1 MAADA
6 DTILTIMIFAV
17 VLILVAAVM
26 FFAQRYKRCPPDQI
40 MVIYGRTEKSADG
53 RPKPSKTLH
62 GGAALVWP
70 LIQDYAYI
78 SLKPMTINIDLRG
91 ALSLQN
97 IRINVPSTFT
107 IGVSTEPT
115 IMANAAERLLGFKVD
130 DIEDMAKEIIFGQLR
145 LTVATLTIEQIN
157 QDRDAFLELIQR
169 NVGAEMRKVG
179 LYLINV
185 NIADITDESEYIE
198 SIGKKAAATA
208 VQQAKVDVA
217 NAERD
222 GAIGAAKADRAREI
236 EVAQNMAE
244 AEKGRKAAQADQRV
258 FVEQQEAMAVSGE
271 NQAQAEIAAVN
282 ADLAQAEASAKQR
295 ADVATAQAEAEIQKA
310 VYSEEESRLRASE
323 IARETVA
330 KQQVEIAADA
340 EAERQRRI
348 ARGEADAILAR
359 YEAEAEGIQKVL
371 DAKAHGYDNLVSS
384 AAGDPKA
391 AATLLMVEKIEAM
404 VSAQVEAI
412 RNLKIDKIT
421 VWDSGNSPDGS
432 SATSNFV
439 SSLVQSLPPIHD
451 VAKMSGVE
459 LPDYLGSM
467 TDENEGS

>member
-1 MAADA
+1 MVEASG
-6 DTILTIMIFAV
+6 ILTIMIFAV

-40 MVIYGRTEKSADG
+40 MVIYGRTERTADG

-78 SLKPMTINIDLRG
+78 SLKPMTININLTG

-107 IGVSTEPT
+107 IGVSTEPS

-130 DIEDMAKEIIFGQLR
+130 DIEEMAKEIIFGQLR

-157 QDRDAFLELIQR
+157 QDRDSFLELIQK
-169 NVGAEMRKVG
+169 NVGQEMRKVG

-185 NIADITDESEYIE
+185 NIADITDDAKYID
-198 SIGKKAAATA
+198 SIGQKAASTA
-208 VQQAKVDVA
+208 VEQARVDVA

-222 GAIGAAKADRAREI
+222 GAIGKAEADRTKEI
-236 EVAQNMAE
+236 QVAQNTAE
-244 AEKGRKAAQADQRV
+244 AEKGRKAAEADQRV
-258 FVEQQEAMAVSGE
+258 FVEQQEAMAVAGE
-271 NQAQAEIAAVN
+271 NSAQAEIARAN
-282 ADLAQAEASAKQR
+282 ADLAEAEASAKQR
-295 ADVATAQAEAEIQKA
+295 ADVATAISEAEIAKA
-310 VYSEEESRLRASE
+310 TYDEEEQKLRASE

-330 KQQVEIAADA
+330 KQQVEIAAEA

-371 DAKAHGYDNLVSS
+371 ESKAKGYSNLVAS
-384 AAGDPKA
+384 ASGDPKA

-404 VSAQVEAI
+404 VTAQTEAI

-421 VWDSGNSPDGS
+421 VWDSGNNADGN

-467 TDENEGS
+467 TDNSDES

>member
-1 MAADA
+1 MVEAEG
-6 DTILTIMIFAV
+6 ILTIMIFAV

-40 MVIYGRTEKSADG
+40 MVIYGRTERTADG

-107 IGVSTEPT
+107 IGVSTEPS
-115 IMANAAERLLGFKVD
+115 IMANAAERLLGFKVE
-130 DIEDMAKEIIFGQLR
+130 DIEEMAKEIIFGQLR

-157 QDRDAFLELIQR
+157 QDRDSFLELIQK
-169 NVGAEMRKVG
+169 NVGQEMRKVG

-185 NIADITDESEYIE
+185 NIADITDNADYIE
-198 SIGKKAAATA
+198 SIGKKAASTA
-208 VQQAKVDVA
+208 VEQARVDVA

-222 GAIGAAKADRAREI
+222 GAIGKAEADRTKDI
-236 EVAQNMAE
+236 QVAKNTAE
-244 AEKGRKAAQADQRV
+244 AEKGRKEAEADQRV
-258 FVEQQEAMAVSGE
+258 YVEQQEALAVGGE
-271 NQAQAEIAAVN
+271 NAAQAEIARAN
-282 ADLAQAEASAKQR
+282 ADLAEAEASAKQR
-295 ADVATAQAEAEIQKA
+295 ADVATAQAEAAIA
-310 VYSEEESRLRASE
+310 MATYDEEEQKLRASE

-330 KQQVEIAADA
+330 KQQVEIAAEA

-348 ARGEADAILAR
+348 ARGEADAILAK
-359 YEAEAEGIQKVL
+359 YNAEAEGIQNVL
-371 DAKAHGYDNLVSS
+371 ESKAKGYSSLVTS
-384 AAGDPKA
+384 ASGDPKA

-404 VSAQVEAI
+404 VNAQTEAI

-421 VWDSGNSPDGS
+421 VWDSGNNADGN

-467 TDENEGS
+467 TDETNDS

>member
-1 MAADA
+1 MVDA
-6 DTILTIMIFAV
+6 SGILTIMIFAV

-40 MVIYGRTEKSADG
+40 MVIYGRTERTADG

-107 IGVSTEPT
+107 IGVSTEPS
-115 IMANAAERLLGFKVD
+115 IMANAAERLLGFKVE
-130 DIEDMAKEIIFGQLR
+130 DIEEMAKEIIFGQLR

-157 QDRDAFLELIQR
+157 QDRDSFLELIQK
-169 NVGAEMRKVG
+169 NVGQEMRKVG

-185 NIADITDESEYIE
+185 NIADITDESDYIE
-198 SIGKKAAATA
+198 SIGKKAASTA
-208 VQQAKVDVA
+208 VEQARIDVA

-222 GAIGAAKADRAREI
+222 GAIGKAEADRTKDI
-236 EVAQNMAE
+236 QVAENTAQ
-244 AEKGRKAAQADQRV
+244 AEKGRKAAEADRRV
-258 FVEQQEAMAVSGE
+258 FVEQQEAMAVGGE
-271 NQAQAEIAAVN
+271 NAAQAEIARAN
-282 ADLAQAEASAKQR
+282 SDLAEAVASAKQR
-295 ADVATAQAEAEIQKA
+295 ADVATAKAEAEIAKA
-310 VYSEEESRLRASE
+310 TYDEEEQKLRASE

-330 KQQVEIAADA
+330 KQQVEIAAEA

-348 ARGEADAILAR
+348 ARGEADAILAK

-371 DAKAHGYDNLVSS
+371 ESKAKGYSNLVAS
-384 AAGDPKA
+384 ASGDPKA

-404 VSAQVEAI
+404 VNAQTEAI

-421 VWDSGNSPDGS
+421 VWDSGNNADGN

-467 TDENEGS
+467 TDDSDAS

>member
-1 MAADA
+1 MVEAEG
-6 DTILTIMIFAV
+6 ILTIMIFAV

-40 MVIYGRTEKSADG
+40 MVIYGRTERTADG

-107 IGVSTEPT
+107 IGVSTEPS
-115 IMANAAERLLGFKVD
+115 IMANAAERLLGFKVE
-130 DIEDMAKEIIFGQLR
+130 DIEEMAKEIIFGQLR

-157 QDRDAFLELIQR
+157 QDRDSFLELIQK
-169 NVGAEMRKVG
+169 NVGQEMRKVG

-185 NIADITDESEYIE
+185 NIADITDNADYIE
-198 SIGKKAAATA
+198 SIGKKAASTA
-208 VQQAKVDVA
+208 VEQARVDVA

-222 GAIGAAKADRAREI
+222 GAIGKAEADRTKDI
-236 EVAQNMAE
+236 QVAKNTAE
-244 AEKGRKAAQADQRV
+244 AEKGRKAAEADQRV
-258 FVEQQEAMAVSGE
+258 YVEQQEAMAVGGE
-271 NQAQAEIAAVN
+271 NAAQAEIAMAN
-282 ADLAQAEASAKQR
+282 ADLAEAEASAKQR
-295 ADVATAQAEAEIQKA
+295 ADVATAIAEAEIARATYDEQEQK
-310 VYSEEESRLRASE
+310 LRATE

-330 KQQVEIAADA
+330 KQQVEIAAEA

-348 ARGEADAILAR
+348 ARGEADAILAK

-371 DAKAHGYDNLVSS
+371 ESKAKGYSNLVTS
-384 AAGDPKA
+384 ASGDPKA

-404 VSAQVEAI
+404 VNAQTEAI
-412 RNLKIDKIT
+412 KNLKIDKIT
-421 VWDSGNSPDGS
+421 VWDSGNNADGN

-467 TDENEGS
+467 TDDSTNES

>member
-1 MAADA
+1 MATA
-6 DTILTIMIFAV
+6 TSILTIMIFAT

-53 RPKPSKTLH
+53 RPKPSRTLH

-91 ALSLQN
+91 ALSFQN

-107 IGVSTEPT
+107 IGVSTEPS
-115 IMANAAERLLGFKVD
+115 IMANAAERLLGFKMD
-130 DIEDMAKEIIFGQLR
+130 DIEELAKEIIFGQLR

-157 QDRDAFLELIQR
+157 QDRDAFLELIQK

-198 SIGKKAAATA
+198 SIGKKAAAFA
-208 VQQAKVDVA
+208 VQTALVDVS

-222 GAIGAAKADRAREI
+222 GAIGKAEADRQKEI
-236 EVAQNMAE
+236 EVAVNMAE
-244 AEKGRKAAQADQRV
+244 AEKGRKAAEADQRV
-258 FVEQQEAMAVSGE
+258 FVEQQEAMAVAGE
-271 NQAQAEIAAVN
+271 NTAQAEIAGAN
-282 ADLAQAEASAKQR
+282 ADLAEAEASAKQR

-310 VYSEEESRLRASE
+310 AYSEEQERLRATE
-323 IARETVA
+323 IVRETIA
-330 KQQVEIAADA
+330 KQQVEIAAEA

-359 YEAEAEGIQKVL
+359 YEAEAEGVQKVL
-371 DAKAHGYDNLVSS
+371 DAKAHGYNNLVAS
-384 AAGDPKA
+384 ASGDPKA

-467 TDENEGS
+467 TEDNDNS

>member
-1 MAADA
+1 MAEAEDV
-6 DTILTIMIFAV
+6 LGIMIFAV

-40 MVIYGRTEKSADG
+40 MVIYGRTERTADG

-62 GGAALVWP
+62 GGASLVWP

-107 IGVSTEPT
+107 IGVSTEPS
-115 IMANAAERLLGFKVD
+115 IMANAAERLLGFRVE
-130 DIEDMAKEIIFGQLR
+130 DIEEMAKEFIFGQLR

-157 QDRDAFLELIQR
+157 QDRDSFLELIQK
-169 NVGAEMRKVG
+169 NVGQEMRKVG

-185 NIADITDESEYIE
+185 NIADITDESDYIE
-198 SIGKKAAATA
+198 SIGKKAASTA
-208 VQQAKVDVA
+208 VEQARVDVA
-217 NAERD
+217 NAQRD
-222 GAIGAAKADRAREI
+222 GAIGQAEADRTREI
-236 EVAQNMAE
+236 QVAQNNAE

-258 FVEQQEAMAVSGE
+258 YVEQQEAMAVGGE
-271 NQAQAEIAAVN
+271 NAAQAEIARAN
-282 ADLAQAEASAKQR
+282 ADLAEAEASAKQR
-295 ADVATAQAEAEIQKA
+295 ADVATANAEAEIAKA
-310 VYSEEESRLRASE
+310 KYEEEEQTLRASE
-323 IARETVA
+323 IARETIA
-330 KQQVEIAADA
+330 KQQVEIAAEA

-348 ARGEADAILAR
+348 ARGEADAILAK
-359 YEAEAEGIQKVL
+359 YEAEAEGVQKVL
-371 DAKAHGYDNLVSS
+371 EAKAHGYSNLVSS
-384 AAGDPKA
+384 ASGDPKA

-404 VSAQVEAI
+404 VSAQTEAI

-421 VWDSGNSPDGS
+421 VWDSGNDKDGN

-467 TDENEGS
+467 TEESDES

>member
-1 MAADA
+1 MATSAD
-6 DTILTIMIFAV
+6 ILGIMIFAV

-40 MVIYGRTEKSADG
+40 MVIYGRTERTADG
-53 RPKPSKTLH
+53 RPKPSKVLH

-78 SLKPMTINIDLRG
+78 SLKPMTIRIPLEN
-91 ALSLQN
+91 ALSQQN

-115 IMANAAERLLGFKVD
+115 IMANAAERLLGFKVE
-130 DIEDMAKEIIFGQLR
+130 DIEEMAQEIIFGQLR
-145 LTVATLTIEQIN
+145 LTVSTLTIEQIN
-157 QDRDAFLELIQR
+157 QDRDAFLELIQK

-185 NIADITDESEYIE
+185 NIVDITDEADYIA
-198 SIGKKAAATA
+198 SIGKKAAASA
-208 VQQAKVDVA
+208 VEQARVDVA
-217 NAERD
+217 EAEKR
-222 GAIGAAKADRAREI
+222 GAIGKAEADQLRRTQVAAAD
-236 EVAQNMAE
+236 AE
-244 AEKGRKAAQADQRV
+244 AEKGEKSAEADRRV
-258 FVEQQEAMAVSGE
+258 FVQEQEALAIAGE
-271 NQAQAEIAAVN
+271 NSSAAEIARVN
-282 ADLAQAEASAKQR
+282 ADLAEQEAIAKQR

-310 VYSEEESRLRASE
+310 LYQEEEQKLRASE
-323 IARETVA
+323 IAREKVA
-330 KQQVEIAADA
+330 KEQVEIAAEA

-348 ARGEADAILAR
+348 ARGEADAILAK
-359 YEAEAEGIQKVL
+359 YEAEASGVQQVL
-371 DAKAHGYDNLVSS
+371 DAKAQGYNNLVAS

-404 VSAQVEAI
+404 VNAQTEAI

-421 VWDSGNSPDGS
+421 VWDSGNDADGN

-467 TDENEGS
+467 TDDSNES

>member
-1 MAADA
+1 MADA
-6 DTILTIMIFAV
+6 NEILGIMIFAV

-40 MVIYGRTEKSADG
+40 MVIYGRTERTADG

-62 GGAALVWP
+62 GGASLVWP

-107 IGVSTEPT
+107 IGVSTEPS
-115 IMANAAERLLGFKVD
+115 IMANAAERLLGFRVE
-130 DIEDMAKEIIFGQLR
+130 DIEEMAKEIIFGQLR

-157 QDRDAFLELIQR
+157 QDRDSFLELIQK
-169 NVGAEMRKVG
+169 NVGQEMRKVG

-185 NIADITDESEYIE
+185 NIADITDESDYIE
-198 SIGKKAAATA
+198 SIGKKAASTA
-208 VQQAKVDVA
+208 VEQARVDVA

-222 GAIGAAKADRAREI
+222 GAIGKAEADRTREI
-236 EVAQNMAE
+236 QVAQNNAE

-258 FVEQQEAMAVSGE
+258 YVEQQEAMAVGGE
-271 NQAQAEIAAVN
+271 NAAQAEIARAN
-282 ADLAQAEASAKQR
+282 ADLAEAEASAKQR
-295 ADVATAQAEAEIQKA
+295 ADVATAQAEAEIAKA
-310 VYSEEESRLRASE
+310 KYDEEEQSLRASE
-323 IARETVA
+323 IARETIA
-330 KQQVEIAADA
+330 KQQVEIAAEA

-348 ARGEADAILAR
+348 ARGEADAILAK
-359 YEAEAEGIQKVL
+359 YEAEAEGVKQVL
-371 DAKAHGYDNLVSS
+371 EAKAQGYSNLVSS
-384 AAGDPKA
+384 ASGDPKA

-404 VSAQVEAI
+404 VSAQTEAI

-421 VWDSGNSPDGS
+421 VWDSGNDKDGN

-459 LPDYLGSM
+459 LPDYIGSM
-467 TDENEGS
+467 TEESDES

>member
-1 MAADA
+1 MASSDA
-6 DTILTIMIFAV
+6 ILTIMIFAV

-40 MVIYGRTEKSADG
+40 MVIYGRTEKTAEG
-53 RPKPSKTLH
+53 RPRPSRTLH

-78 SLKPMTINIDLRG
+78 SLKPMTINIDLKG

-115 IMANAAERLLGFKVD
+115 IMANAAERLLGFKMD
-130 DIEDMAKEIIFGQLR
+130 DIEEMAREIIFGQLR

-157 QDRDAFLELIQR
+157 QDRDAFLELIQK

-185 NIADITDESEYIE
+185 NIADITDDAEYID
-198 SIGKKAAATA
+198 SIGKKAAAGA
-208 VQQAKVDVA
+208 IEQARIEVA

-222 GAIGAAKADRAREI
+222 GAIGKAKADRAREI
-236 EVAQNMAE
+236 EVAENQAE

-258 FVEQQEAMAVSGE
+258 FVEQQEAMAIAGE
-271 NQAQAEIAAVN
+271 NAAQAEIALAN
-282 ADLAQAEASAKQR
+282 ADLAEAEAAAKQR
-295 ADVATAQAEAEIQKA
+295 ADVATAQAEAQIQKA
-310 VYSEEESRLRASE
+310 VYEEEEQKLRASE
-323 IARETVA
+323 IARETIA

-348 ARGEADAILAR
+348 AHGEADAILAR
-359 YEAEAEGIQKVL
+359 YEAEAAGIQKVL
-371 DAKAHGYDNLVSS
+371 DAKAKGYQSLVAS
-384 AAGDPKA
+384 ASGDPKA

-404 VSAQVEAI
+404 VTAQTDAI

-421 VWDSGNSPDGS
+421 VWDGGNSADGS

-467 TDENEGS
+467 TEDTDES

>member
-1 MAADA
+1 MATSAD
-6 DTILTIMIFAV
+6 ILGIMIFAV

-40 MVIYGRTEKSADG
+40 MVIYGRTERTADG

-115 IMANAAERLLGFKVD
+115 IMANAAERLLGFKVE
-130 DIEDMAKEIIFGQLR
+130 DIEEMAKEIIFGQLR

-157 QDRDAFLELIQR
+157 QDRDSFLELIQK
-169 NVGAEMRKVG
+169 NVGQEMRKVG

-185 NIADITDESEYIE
+185 NIADITDNADYIE
-198 SIGKKAAATA
+198 SIGKKAASTA
-208 VQQAKVDVA
+208 VEQARVDVA

-222 GAIGAAKADRAREI
+222 GAIGKAEADRTKDI
-236 EVAQNMAE
+236 QVAKNTAE
-244 AEKGRKAAQADQRV
+244 AEKGRKEAEADQRV
-258 FVEQQEAMAVSGE
+258 YVEQQEALAVGGE
-271 NQAQAEIAAVN
+271 NAAQAEIARAN
-282 ADLAQAEASAKQR
+282 ADLAEAEASAKQR
-295 ADVATAQAEAEIQKA
+295 ADVATAQSEAAIA
-310 VYSEEESRLRASE
+310 MATYDEEEQKLRASE

-330 KQQVEIAADA
+330 KQQVEIAAEA

-348 ARGEADAILAR
+348 ARGEADAILAK
-359 YEAEAEGIQKVL
+359 YNAEAEGIQNVL
-371 DAKAHGYDNLVSS
+371 ESKAKGYSSLVSS
-384 AAGDPKA
+384 ASGDPKA

-404 VSAQVEAI
+404 VNAQTEAI

-421 VWDSGNSPDGS
+421 VWDSGNNADGN

-467 TDENEGS
+467 TDEKNES

>member
-1 MAADA
+1 MAEASQ
-6 DTILTIMIFAV
+6 ILTIMIFAT
-17 VLILVAAVM
+17 VLVLVAAVM

-40 MVIYGRTEKSADG
+40 MVIYGRTEKTAEG

-78 SLKPMTINIDLRG
+78 SLKPMTINIDLKG

-107 IGVSTEPT
+107 IGVSTEPS
-115 IMANAAERLLGFKVD
+115 IMANAAERLLGFRIE
-130 DIEDMAKEIIFGQLR
+130 DIEEMAKEIIFGQLR

-157 QDRDAFLELIQR
+157 QDRDAFLELIQK

-185 NIADITDESEYIE
+185 NIADITDESDYID

-208 VQQAKVDVA
+208 VEQARVDVA

-236 EVAQNMAE
+236 EVAENQAE
-244 AEKGRKAAQADQRV
+244 AEKGRKAAEADQRV
-258 FVEQQEAMAVSGE
+258 FVEQQEALAVSGE
-271 NQAQAEIAAVN
+271 NAAQAEIAQAN
-282 ADLAQAEASAKQR
+282 ADLSEAEASAKQR
-295 ADVATAQAEAEIQKA
+295 ADIATANAEAAIQRA
-310 VYSEEESRLRASE
+310 VYSEEEERLKASE
-323 IARETVA
+323 IVKENIV

-348 ARGEADAILAR
+348 ARGEADAILAK

-371 DAKAHGYDNLVSS
+371 DAKAQGYNNLVSS
-384 AAGDPKA
+384 ASGDPKA

-467 TDENEGS
+467 TDENEDS

>member
-1 MAADA
+1 MAEAEDV
-6 DTILTIMIFAV
+6 LGIMIFAV

-40 MVIYGRTEKSADG
+40 MVIYGRTERTADG

-62 GGAALVWP
+62 GGASLVWP

-97 IRINVPSTFT
+97 ISINVPSTFT
-107 IGVSTEPT
+107 IGVSTEPS
-115 IMANAAERLLGFKVD
+115 IMANAAERLLGFRVE
-130 DIEDMAKEIIFGQLR
+130 DIEEMAKEIIFGQLR

-157 QDRDAFLELIQR
+157 QDRDSFLELIQK
-169 NVGAEMRKVG
+169 NVGQEMRKVG

-185 NIADITDESEYIE
+185 NIADITDESDYIE
-198 SIGKKAAATA
+198 SIGKKAASTA
-208 VQQAKVDVA
+208 VEQARVDVA

-222 GAIGAAKADRAREI
+222 GAIGKAEADRVREI
-236 EVAQNMAE
+236 QVAQNNAE

-258 FVEQQEAMAVSGE
+258 YVEQQEAMAVGGE
-271 NQAQAEIAAVN
+271 NAAQAEIARAN
-282 ADLAQAEASAKQR
+282 ADLAEAEASAKQR
-295 ADVATAQAEAEIQKA
+295 ADVATAQAEAEIAKA
-310 VYSEEESRLRASE
+310 KYDEEEQSLRASE

-330 KQQVEIAADA
+330 KQQVEIAAEA

-348 ARGEADAILAR
+348 ARGEADAILAK
-359 YEAEAEGIQKVL
+359 YEAEAEGVKQVL
-371 DAKAHGYDNLVSS
+371 EAKAQGYSNLVSS
-384 AAGDPKA
+384 ASGDPKA

-404 VSAQVEAI
+404 VSAQTEAI

-421 VWDSGNSPDGS
+421 VWDSGNDKDGN

-467 TDENEGS
+467 TEESDES

>member
-1 MAADA
+1 MAEPEDV
-6 DTILTIMIFAV
+6 LGIMIFAV

-40 MVIYGRTEKSADG
+40 MVIYGRTERTADG

-62 GGAALVWP
+62 GGASLVWP

-107 IGVSTEPT
+107 IGVSTEPS
-115 IMANAAERLLGFKVD
+115 IMANAAERLLGFRVE
-130 DIEDMAKEIIFGQLR
+130 DIEEMAKEIIFGQLR

-157 QDRDAFLELIQR
+157 QDRDSFLELIQK
-169 NVGAEMRKVG
+169 NVGQEMRKVG

-185 NIADITDESEYIE
+185 NIADITDESDYIE
-198 SIGKKAAATA
+198 SIGKKAASTA
-208 VQQAKVDVA
+208 VEQARIDVA
-217 NAERD
+217 NAQRD
-222 GAIGAAKADRAREI
+222 GAIGQSEADRTREI
-236 EVAQNMAE
+236 QVAQNNAE

-258 FVEQQEAMAVSGE
+258 YVEQQEAMAVGGE
-271 NQAQAEIAAVN
+271 NAAQAEIARAN
-282 ADLAQAEASAKQR
+282 ADLAEAEASAKQR
-295 ADVATAQAEAEIQKA
+295 ADVATANAEAEIAKA
-310 VYSEEESRLRASE
+310 KYEEEEQTLRASE
-323 IARETVA
+323 IARETIA
-330 KQQVEIAADA
+330 KQQVEIAAEA

-348 ARGEADAILAR
+348 ARGEADAILAK
-359 YEAEAEGIQKVL
+359 YEAEAEGVQKVL
-371 DAKAHGYDNLVSS
+371 EAKAHGYSNLVSS
-384 AAGDPKA
+384 ASGDPKA

-404 VSAQVEAI
+404 VSAQTEAI

-421 VWDSGNSPDGS
+421 VWDSGNDKDGN

-467 TDENEGS
+467 TEESDES

>member
-1 MAADA
+1 MAEAEDV
-6 DTILTIMIFAV
+6 LGIMIFAV

-40 MVIYGRTEKSADG
+40 MVIYGRTERTADG

-62 GGAALVWP
+62 GGASLVWP

-107 IGVSTEPT
+107 IGVSTEPS
-115 IMANAAERLLGFKVD
+115 IMANAAERLLGFRVE
-130 DIEDMAKEIIFGQLR
+130 DIEEMAKEIIFGQLR

-157 QDRDAFLELIQR
+157 QDRDSFLELIQK
-169 NVGAEMRKVG
+169 NVGQEMRKVG

-185 NIADITDESEYIE
+185 NIADITDESDYIE
-198 SIGKKAAATA
+198 SIGKKAASTA
-208 VQQAKVDVA
+208 VEQARVDVA
-217 NAERD
+217 NAQRD
-222 GAIGAAKADRAREI
+222 GAIGQAEADRTREI
-236 EVAQNMAE
+236 QVAQNNAE

-258 FVEQQEAMAVSGE
+258 YVEQQEAMAVGGE
-271 NQAQAEIAAVN
+271 NAAQAEIARAN
-282 ADLAQAEASAKQR
+282 ADLAEAEASAKQR
-295 ADVATAQAEAEIQKA
+295 ADVATAQAEAEIAKA
-310 VYSEEESRLRASE
+310 KYDEEEQSLRASE
-323 IARETVA
+323 IARETIA
-330 KQQVEIAADA
+330 KQQVEIAAEA

-348 ARGEADAILAR
+348 ARGEADAILAK
-359 YEAEAEGIQKVL
+359 YEAEAEGVKQVL
-371 DAKAHGYDNLVSS
+371 EAKAQGYSNLVSS
-384 AAGDPKA
+384 ASGDPKA

-404 VSAQVEAI
+404 VSAQTEAI

-421 VWDSGNSPDGS
+421 VWDSGNDKDGN

-451 VAKMSGVE
+451 FAKMSGVE

-467 TDENEGS
+467 TEESDES

>member
-1 MAADA
+1 MATSAD
-6 DTILTIMIFAV
+6 ILGIMIFAV

-40 MVIYGRTEKSADG
+40 MVIYGRTERTADG

-107 IGVSTEPT
+107 IGVSTEPS

-130 DIEDMAKEIIFGQLR
+130 DIEEMAKEIIFGQLR

-157 QDRDAFLELIQR
+157 QDRDSFLELIQK
-169 NVGAEMRKVG
+169 NVGQEMRKVG

-185 NIADITDESEYIE
+185 NIADITDESDYIE
-198 SIGKKAAATA
+198 SIGKKAASTA
-208 VQQAKVDVA
+208 VEQARIDVA
-217 NAERD
+217 DAQRD
-222 GAIGAAKADRAREI
+222 GAIGQAKADRAREI
-236 EVAQNMAE
+236 EVAQNTAE
-244 AEKGRKAAQADQRV
+244 AEKGRKAAEADQRV
-258 FVEQQEAMAVSGE
+258 YVEQQEAMAVAGE
-271 NQAQAEIAAVN
+271 NSAQAEIARAN
-282 ADLAQAEASAKQR
+282 ADLAEAEASAKQR

-310 VYSEEESRLRASE
+310 VYEEEEQKLRASE
-323 IARETVA
+323 IAQATVQ
-330 KQQVEIAADA
+330 KQQIEIQAEA
-340 EAERQRRI
+340 EAERQRRV
-348 ARGEADAILAR
+348 ARGEADAILAK

-371 DAKAHGYDNLVSS
+371 ESKAQGYSSLVTS
-384 AAGDPKA
+384 ASGDPKA

-404 VSAQVEAI
+404 VTAQTEAI

-421 VWDSGNSPDGS
+421 VWDSGNNADGN

-467 TDENEGS
+467 TDDSDAS

>member
-1 MAADA
+1 MAEAEDV
-6 DTILTIMIFAV
+6 LGIMIFAV

-40 MVIYGRTEKSADG
+40 MVIYGRTERTADG

-62 GGAALVWP
+62 GGASLVWP

-107 IGVSTEPT
+107 IGVSTEPS
-115 IMANAAERLLGFKVD
+115 IMANAAERLLGFRVE
-130 DIEDMAKEIIFGQLR
+130 DIEEMAKEIIFGQLR

-157 QDRDAFLELIQR
+157 QDRDSFLELIQK
-169 NVGAEMRKVG
+169 NVGQEMRKVG

-185 NIADITDESEYIE
+185 NIADITDESDYIE
-198 SIGKKAAATA
+198 SIGKKAASTA
-208 VQQAKVDVA
+208 VEQARVDVA
-217 NAERD
+217 NAQRD
-222 GAIGAAKADRAREI
+222 GAIGQAEADRTREI
-236 EVAQNMAE
+236 QVAQNNAE

-258 FVEQQEAMAVSGE
+258 YVEQQEAMAVGGE
-271 NQAQAEIAAVN
+271 NAAQAEIARAN
-282 ADLAQAEASAKQR
+282 ADLAEAEASAKQR
-295 ADVATAQAEAEIQKA
+295 ADVATAQAEAEIAKA
-310 VYSEEESRLRASE
+310 KYDEEEQSLRASE

-330 KQQVEIAADA
+330 KQQVEIAAEA

-348 ARGEADAILAR
+348 ARGEADAILAK
-359 YEAEAEGIQKVL
+359 YEAEAEGVQKVL
-371 DAKAHGYDNLVSS
+371 EAKAQGYSNLVSS
-384 AAGDPKA
+384 ASGDPKA

-404 VSAQVEAI
+404 VSAQTEAI

-421 VWDSGNSPDGS
+421 VWDSGNDKDGN

-467 TDENEGS
+467 TEESDES

>member
-1 MAADA
+1 MAEPEDV
-6 DTILTIMIFAV
+6 LGIMIFAV

-40 MVIYGRTEKSADG
+40 MVIYGRTERTADG

-62 GGAALVWP
+62 GGASLVWP

-107 IGVSTEPT
+107 IGVSTEPS
-115 IMANAAERLLGFKVD
+115 IMANAAERLLGFRVE
-130 DIEDMAKEIIFGQLR
+130 DIEEMAKEIIFGQLR

-157 QDRDAFLELIQR
+157 QDRDSFLELIQK
-169 NVGAEMRKVG
+169 NVGQEMRKVG

-185 NIADITDESEYIE
+185 NIADITDESDYIE
-198 SIGKKAAATA
+198 SIGKKAASTA
-208 VQQAKVDVA
+208 VEQARVDVA
-217 NAERD
+217 NAQRD
-222 GAIGAAKADRAREI
+222 GAIGQAEADRTREI
-236 EVAQNMAE
+236 QVAQNNAE

-258 FVEQQEAMAVSGE
+258 YVEQQEAMAVGGE
-271 NQAQAEIAAVN
+271 NAAQAEIAKAN
-282 ADLAQAEASAKQR
+282 ADLAEAEASAKQR
-295 ADVATAQAEAEIQKA
+295 ADVATAQAEAEIAKA
-310 VYSEEESRLRASE
+310 KYDEEEQSLRASE

-330 KQQVEIAADA
+330 KQQVEIAAEA

-348 ARGEADAILAR
+348 ARGEADAILAK
-359 YEAEAEGIQKVL
+359 YEAEAEGVQKVL
-371 DAKAHGYDNLVSS
+371 EAKAHGYSNLVSS
-384 AAGDPKA
+384 ASGDPKA

-404 VSAQVEAI
+404 VSAQTEAI

-421 VWDSGNSPDGS
+421 VWDSGNDKDGN

-467 TDENEGS
+467 TEESDES

>member
-1 MAADA
+1 MAEPEDV
-6 DTILTIMIFAV
+6 LGIMIFAV

-40 MVIYGRTEKSADG
+40 MVIYGRTERTADG

-62 GGAALVWP
+62 GGASLVWP

-107 IGVSTEPT
+107 IGVSTEPS
-115 IMANAAERLLGFKVD
+115 IMANAAERLLGFRVE
-130 DIEDMAKEIIFGQLR
+130 DIEEMAKEIIFGQLR

-157 QDRDAFLELIQR
+157 QDRDSFLELIQK
-169 NVGAEMRKVG
+169 NVGQEMRKVG

-185 NIADITDESEYIE
+185 NIADITDESDYIE
-198 SIGKKAAATA
+198 SIGKKAASTA
-208 VQQAKVDVA
+208 VEQARVDVA

-222 GAIGAAKADRAREI
+222 GAIGKAEADRTREI
-236 EVAQNMAE
+236 QVAQNNAE

-258 FVEQQEAMAVSGE
+258 FVEQQEAMAVGGE
-271 NQAQAEIAAVN
+271 NAAQAEIARAN
-282 ADLAQAEASAKQR
+282 ADLAEAEASAKQR
-295 ADVATAQAEAEIQKA
+295 ADVATAQAEAEIAKA
-310 VYSEEESRLRASE
+310 KYEEEEQTLRASE
-323 IARETVA
+323 IARETIA
-330 KQQVEIAADA
+330 KQQVEIAAEA

-348 ARGEADAILAR
+348 ARGEADAILAK
-359 YEAEAEGIQKVL
+359 YEAEAEGVQKVL
-371 DAKAHGYDNLVSS
+371 EAKAHGYSNLVSS
-384 AAGDPKA
+384 ASGDPKA

-404 VSAQVEAI
+404 VSAQTEAI

-421 VWDSGNSPDGS
+421 VWDSGNDKDGN

-467 TDENEGS
+467 TEESDES

>member
-1 MAADA
+1 MAEAEDV
-6 DTILTIMIFAV
+6 LGIMIFAV

-40 MVIYGRTEKSADG
+40 MVIYGRTERTADG

-62 GGAALVWP
+62 GGASLVWP

-107 IGVSTEPT
+107 IGVSTEPS
-115 IMANAAERLLGFKVD
+115 IMANAAERLLGFRVE
-130 DIEDMAKEIIFGQLR
+130 DIEEMAKEIIFGQLR

-157 QDRDAFLELIQR
+157 QDRDSFLELIQK
-169 NVGAEMRKVG
+169 NVGQEMRKVG

-185 NIADITDESEYIE
+185 NIADITDESDYIE
-198 SIGKKAAATA
+198 SIGKKAASTA
-208 VQQAKVDVA
+208 VEQARIDVA
-217 NAERD
+217 NAQRD
-222 GAIGAAKADRAREI
+222 GAIGQSEADRTREI
-236 EVAQNMAE
+236 QVAQNNAE

-258 FVEQQEAMAVSGE
+258 YVEQQEAMAVGGE
-271 NQAQAEIAAVN
+271 NAAQAEIARAN
-282 ADLAQAEASAKQR
+282 ADLAEAEASAKQR
-295 ADVATAQAEAEIQKA
+295 ADVATAQAEAEIAKA
-310 VYSEEESRLRASE
+310 KYDEEEQSLRASE
-323 IARETVA
+323 IARETIA
-330 KQQVEIAADA
+330 KQQVEIAAEA

-348 ARGEADAILAR
+348 ARGEADAILAK
-359 YEAEAEGIQKVL
+359 YEAEAEGVKQVL
-371 DAKAHGYDNLVSS
+371 EAKAQGYSNLVSS
-384 AAGDPKA
+384 ASGDPKA

-404 VSAQVEAI
+404 VSAQTEAI

-421 VWDSGNSPDGS
+421 VWDSGNDKDGN

-467 TDENEGS
+467 TEESDES

>member
-1 MAADA
+1 MAEAEDV
-6 DTILTIMIFAV
+6 LGIMIFAV

-40 MVIYGRTEKSADG
+40 MVIYGRTERTADG

-62 GGAALVWP
+62 GGASLVWP

-107 IGVSTEPT
+107 IGVSTEPS
-115 IMANAAERLLGFKVD
+115 IMANAAERLLGFRVE
-130 DIEDMAKEIIFGQLR
+130 DIEEMAKEIIFGQLR

-157 QDRDAFLELIQR
+157 QDRDSFLELIQK
-169 NVGAEMRKVG
+169 NVGQEMRKVG

-185 NIADITDESEYIE
+185 NIADITDESDYIE
-198 SIGKKAAATA
+198 SIGKKAASTA
-208 VQQAKVDVA
+208 VEQARVDVA
-217 NAERD
+217 NAQRD
-222 GAIGAAKADRAREI
+222 GAIGQAEADRTREI
-236 EVAQNMAE
+236 QVAQNNAE

-258 FVEQQEAMAVSGE
+258 YVEQQEAMAVGGE
-271 NQAQAEIAAVN
+271 NAAQAEIARAN
-282 ADLAQAEASAKQR
+282 ADLAEAEASAKQR
-295 ADVATAQAEAEIQKA
+295 ADVATAQAEAEIAKA
-310 VYSEEESRLRASE
+310 KYDEEEQSLRASE
-323 IARETVA
+323 IARETIA
-330 KQQVEIAADA
+330 KQQVEIAAEA

-348 ARGEADAILAR
+348 ARGEADAILAK
-359 YEAEAEGIQKVL
+359 YEAEAEGVKQVL
-371 DAKAHGYDNLVSS
+371 EAKAQGYSNLVAS
-384 AAGDPKA
+384 ASGDPKA

-404 VSAQVEAI
+404 VSAQTEAI

-421 VWDSGNSPDGS
+421 VWDSGNDKDGN

-467 TDENEGS
+467 TEESDES

>member
-1 MAADA
+1 
-6 DTILTIMIFAV
+6 
-17 VLILVAAVM
+17 M

-40 MVIYGRTEKSADG
+40 MVIYGRTERTADG

-78 SLKPMTINIDLRG
+78 SLKPMTININLTG

-107 IGVSTEPT
+107 IGVSTEPS

-130 DIEDMAKEIIFGQLR
+130 DIEEMAKEIIFGQLR

-157 QDRDAFLELIQR
+157 QDRDSFLELIQK
-169 NVGAEMRKVG
+169 NVGQEMRKVG

-185 NIADITDESEYIE
+185 NIADITDDAKYID
-198 SIGKKAAATA
+198 SIGQKAASTA
-208 VQQAKVDVA
+208 VEQARVDVA

-222 GAIGAAKADRAREI
+222 GAIGKAEADRTKEI
-236 EVAQNMAE
+236 QVAQNTAE
-244 AEKGRKAAQADQRV
+244 AEKGRKAAEADQRV
-258 FVEQQEAMAVSGE
+258 FVEQQEAMAVAGE
-271 NQAQAEIAAVN
+271 NSAQAEIARAN
-282 ADLAQAEASAKQR
+282 ADLAEAEASAKQR
-295 ADVATAQAEAEIQKA
+295 ADVATAISEAEIAKA
-310 VYSEEESRLRASE
+310 TYDEEEQKLRASE

-330 KQQVEIAADA
+330 KQQVEIAAEA

-371 DAKAHGYDNLVSS
+371 ESKAKGYSNLVAS
-384 AAGDPKA
+384 ASGDPKA

-404 VSAQVEAI
+404 VTAQTEAI

-421 VWDSGNSPDGS
+421 VWDSGNNADGN

-467 TDENEGS
+467 TDNSDES

>member
-1 MAADA
+1 MAEPEDV
-6 DTILTIMIFAV
+6 LGIMIFAV

-40 MVIYGRTEKSADG
+40 MVIYGRTERTADG

-62 GGAALVWP
+62 GGASLVWP

-107 IGVSTEPT
+107 IGVSTEPS
-115 IMANAAERLLGFKVD
+115 IMANAAERLLGFRVE
-130 DIEDMAKEIIFGQLR
+130 DIEEMAKEIIFGQLR

-157 QDRDAFLELIQR
+157 QDRDSFLELIQK
-169 NVGAEMRKVG
+169 NVGQEMRKVG
-179 LYLINV
+179 LYLIYV
-185 NIADITDESEYIE
+185 NIADITDESDYIE
-198 SIGKKAAATA
+198 SIGKKAASTA
-208 VQQAKVDVA
+208 VEQARVDVA
-217 NAERD
+217 NAQRD
-222 GAIGAAKADRAREI
+222 GAIGQAEADRTREI
-236 EVAQNMAE
+236 QVAQNNAE

-258 FVEQQEAMAVSGE
+258 YVEQQEAMAVGGE
-271 NQAQAEIAAVN
+271 NAAQAEIARAN
-282 ADLAQAEASAKQR
+282 ADLAEAEASAKQR
-295 ADVATAQAEAEIQKA
+295 ADVATANAEAEIAKA
-310 VYSEEESRLRASE
+310 KYEEEEQTLRASE
-323 IARETVA
+323 IARETIA
-330 KQQVEIAADA
+330 KQQVEIAAEA

-348 ARGEADAILAR
+348 ARGEADAILAK
-359 YEAEAEGIQKVL
+359 YEAEAEGVQKVL
-371 DAKAHGYDNLVSS
+371 EAKAHGYSNLVSS
-384 AAGDPKA
+384 ASGDPKA

-404 VSAQVEAI
+404 VSAQTEAI

-421 VWDSGNSPDGS
+421 VWDSGNDKDGN

-467 TDENEGS
+467 TEESDES

>member
-1 MAADA
+1 MAEPEDV
-6 DTILTIMIFAV
+6 LGIMIFAV

-40 MVIYGRTEKSADG
+40 MVIYGRTERTADG

-62 GGAALVWP
+62 GGASLVWP

-107 IGVSTEPT
+107 IGVSTEPS
-115 IMANAAERLLGFKVD
+115 IMANAAERLLGFRVE
-130 DIEDMAKEIIFGQLR
+130 DIEEMAKEIIFGQLR

-157 QDRDAFLELIQR
+157 QDRDSFLELIQK
-169 NVGAEMRKVG
+169 NVGQEMRKVG

-185 NIADITDESEYIE
+185 NIADITDESDYIE
-198 SIGKKAAATA
+198 SIGKKAASTA
-208 VQQAKVDVA
+208 VEQARVDVA
-217 NAERD
+217 NAQRD
-222 GAIGAAKADRAREI
+222 GAIGQAEADRTREI
-236 EVAQNMAE
+236 QVAQNNAE

-258 FVEQQEAMAVSGE
+258 YVEQQEAMAVGGE
-271 NQAQAEIAAVN
+271 NAAQAEIARAN
-282 ADLAQAEASAKQR
+282 ADLAEAEASAKQR
-295 ADVATAQAEAEIQKA
+295 ADVATANAEAEIAKA
-310 VYSEEESRLRASE
+310 KYEEEEQTLRASE
-323 IARETVA
+323 IARETIA
-330 KQQVEIAADA
+330 KQQVEIAAEA

-348 ARGEADAILAR
+348 ARGEADAILAK
-359 YEAEAEGIQKVL
+359 YEAEAEGVKQVL
-371 DAKAHGYDNLVSS
+371 EAKAQGYSNLVSS
-384 AAGDPKA
+384 ASGDPKA

-404 VSAQVEAI
+404 VSAQTEAI

-421 VWDSGNSPDGS
+421 VWDSGNDKDGN

-467 TDENEGS
+467 TEESDES

>member
-1 MAADA
+1 MVEAEG
-6 DTILTIMIFAV
+6 ILTIMIFAV

-40 MVIYGRTEKSADG
+40 MVIYGRTERTADG

-115 IMANAAERLLGFKVD
+115 IMANAAERLLGFKVE
-130 DIEDMAKEIIFGQLR
+130 DIEEMAKEIIFGQLR

-157 QDRDAFLELIQR
+157 QDRDSFLELIQK
-169 NVGAEMRKVG
+169 NVGQEMRKVG

-185 NIADITDESEYIE
+185 NIADITDNADYIE
-198 SIGKKAAATA
+198 SIGKKAASTA
-208 VQQAKVDVA
+208 VEQARVDVA

-222 GAIGAAKADRAREI
+222 GAIGKAEADRTKDI
-236 EVAQNMAE
+236 QVAKNTAE
-244 AEKGRKAAQADQRV
+244 AEKGRKEAEADQRV
-258 FVEQQEAMAVSGE
+258 YVEQQEALAVGGE
-271 NQAQAEIAAVN
+271 NAAQAEIARAN
-282 ADLAQAEASAKQR
+282 ADLAEAEASAKQR
-295 ADVATAQAEAEIQKA
+295 ADVATAQSEAAIA
-310 VYSEEESRLRASE
+310 MATYDEEEQKLRASE

-330 KQQVEIAADA
+330 KQQVEIAAEA

-348 ARGEADAILAR
+348 ARGEADAILAK
-359 YEAEAEGIQKVL
+359 YNAEAEGIQNVL
-371 DAKAHGYDNLVSS
+371 ESKAKGYSSLVTS
-384 AAGDPKA
+384 ASGDPKA

-404 VSAQVEAI
+404 VNAQTEAI

-421 VWDSGNSPDGS
+421 VWDSGNNADGN

-467 TDENEGS
+467 TDETNES

>member
-1 MAADA
+1 MAEAEDV
-6 DTILTIMIFAV
+6 LGIMIFAV

-40 MVIYGRTEKSADG
+40 MVIYGRTERTADG

-62 GGAALVWP
+62 GGASLVWP

-107 IGVSTEPT
+107 IGVSTEPS
-115 IMANAAERLLGFKVD
+115 IMANAAERLLGFRVE
-130 DIEDMAKEIIFGQLR
+130 DIEEMAKEIIFGQLR

-157 QDRDAFLELIQR
+157 QDRDSFLELIQK
-169 NVGAEMRKVG
+169 NVGQEMRKVG

-185 NIADITDESEYIE
+185 NIADITDESDYIE
-198 SIGKKAAATA
+198 SIGKKAASTA
-208 VQQAKVDVA
+208 VEQARVDVA

-222 GAIGAAKADRAREI
+222 GAIGKAEADRTREI
-236 EVAQNMAE
+236 QVAQNNAE

-258 FVEQQEAMAVSGE
+258 YVEQQEAMAVGGE
-271 NQAQAEIAAVN
+271 NAAQAEIARAN
-282 ADLAQAEASAKQR
+282 ADLAEAEASAKQR
-295 ADVATAQAEAEIQKA
+295 ADVATAQAEAEIAKA
-310 VYSEEESRLRASE
+310 KYDEEEQSLRASE
-323 IARETVA
+323 IARETIA
-330 KQQVEIAADA
+330 KQQVEIAAEA

-348 ARGEADAILAR
+348 ARGEADAILAK
-359 YEAEAEGIQKVL
+359 YEAEAEGVKQVL
-371 DAKAHGYDNLVSS
+371 EAKAQGYSNLVTS
-384 AAGDPKA
+384 ASGDPKA

-404 VSAQVEAI
+404 VSAQTEAI

-421 VWDSGNSPDGS
+421 VWDSGNDKDGN

-467 TDENEGS
+467 TEESDES

>member
-1 MAADA
+1 MAEAEDV
-6 DTILTIMIFAV
+6 LGIMIFAV

-40 MVIYGRTEKSADG
+40 MVIYGRTERTADG

-62 GGAALVWP
+62 GGASLVWP

-107 IGVSTEPT
+107 IGVSTEPS
-115 IMANAAERLLGFKVD
+115 IMANAAERLLGFRVE
-130 DIEDMAKEIIFGQLR
+130 DIEEMAKEIIFGQLR

-157 QDRDAFLELIQR
+157 QDRDSFLELIQK
-169 NVGAEMRKVG
+169 NVGQEMRKVG

-185 NIADITDESEYIE
+185 NIADITAESDYIE
-198 SIGKKAAATA
+198 SIGKKAASTA
-208 VQQAKVDVA
+208 VEQARVDVA
-217 NAERD
+217 NAQRD
-222 GAIGAAKADRAREI
+222 GAIGQAEADRTREI
-236 EVAQNMAE
+236 QVAQNNAE

-258 FVEQQEAMAVSGE
+258 YVEQQEAMAVGGE
-271 NQAQAEIAAVN
+271 NAAQAEIARAN
-282 ADLAQAEASAKQR
+282 ADLAEAEASAKQR
-295 ADVATAQAEAEIQKA
+295 ADVATAQAEAEIAKA
-310 VYSEEESRLRASE
+310 KYDEEEQSLRASE

-330 KQQVEIAADA
+330 KQQVEIAAEA

-348 ARGEADAILAR
+348 ARGEADAILAK
-359 YEAEAEGIQKVL
+359 YEAEAEGVKQVL
-371 DAKAHGYDNLVSS
+371 EAKAQGYSNLVSS
-384 AAGDPKA
+384 ASGDPKA

-404 VSAQVEAI
+404 VSAQTEAI

-421 VWDSGNSPDGS
+421 VWDSGNDKDGN

-467 TDENEGS
+467 TEESDES

>member
-1 MAADA
+1 MADA
-6 DTILTIMIFAV
+6 NEILGIMIFAV

-40 MVIYGRTEKSADG
+40 MVIYGRTERTADG

-62 GGAALVWP
+62 GGASLVWP

-107 IGVSTEPT
+107 IGVSTEPS
-115 IMANAAERLLGFKVD
+115 IMANAAERLLGFRVE
-130 DIEDMAKEIIFGQLR
+130 DIEEMAKEIIFGQLR

-157 QDRDAFLELIQR
+157 QDRDSFLELIQK
-169 NVGAEMRKVG
+169 NVGQEMRKVG

-185 NIADITDESEYIE
+185 NIADITDESDYIE
-198 SIGKKAAATA
+198 SIGKKAASTA
-208 VQQAKVDVA
+208 VEQARVDVA
-217 NAERD
+217 NAQRD
-222 GAIGAAKADRAREI
+222 GAIGQAEADRTREI
-236 EVAQNMAE
+236 QVAQNNAE

-258 FVEQQEAMAVSGE
+258 YVEQQEAMAVGGE
-271 NQAQAEIAAVN
+271 NAAQAEIAKAN
-282 ADLAQAEASAKQR
+282 ADLAEAEASAKQR
-295 ADVATAQAEAEIQKA
+295 ADVATAQAEAEIAKA
-310 VYSEEESRLRASE
+310 KYDEEEQSLRASE
-323 IARETVA
+323 IARETIA
-330 KQQVEIAADA
+330 KQQVEIAAEA

-359 YEAEAEGIQKVL
+359 YEAEAEGVKQVL
-371 DAKAHGYDNLVSS
+371 DAKAQGYSNLVTS
-384 AAGDPKA
+384 ASGDPKA

-404 VSAQVEAI
+404 VSAQTEAI

-421 VWDSGNSPDGS
+421 VWDSGNDKDGN

-467 TDENEGS
+467 TEESDES

>member
-1 MAADA
+1 MATSAD
-6 DTILTIMIFAV
+6 ILGIMIFAV

-40 MVIYGRTEKSADG
+40 MVIYGRTERTADG

-107 IGVSTEPT
+107 IGVSTEPS

-130 DIEDMAKEIIFGQLR
+130 DIEEMAKEIIFGQLR

-157 QDRDAFLELIQR
+157 QDRDSFLELIQK
-169 NVGAEMRKVG
+169 NVGQEMRKVG

-185 NIADITDESEYIE
+185 NIADITDESDYIE
-198 SIGKKAAATA
+198 SIGKKAASTA
-208 VQQAKVDVA
+208 VEQARIDVA
-217 NAERD
+217 DAQRD
-222 GAIGAAKADRAREI
+222 GAIGQAKADRAREI
-236 EVAQNMAE
+236 EVAQNTAE
-244 AEKGRKAAQADQRV
+244 AEKGRKAAEADQRV
-258 FVEQQEAMAVSGE
+258 YVEQQEAMAVAGE
-271 NQAQAEIAAVN
+271 NSAQAEIARAN
-282 ADLAQAEASAKQR
+282 ADLAEAEASAKQR

-310 VYSEEESRLRASE
+310 VYEEEEQKLRASE
-323 IARETVA
+323 IAQATVQ
-330 KQQVEIAADA
+330 KQQIEIQAEA
-340 EAERQRRI
+340 EAERQRRV
-348 ARGEADAILAR
+348 ARGEADAILAK

-371 DAKAHGYDNLVSS
+371 ESKAQGYSSLVTS
-384 AAGDPKA
+384 ASGDPKA

-404 VSAQVEAI
+404 VTAQTEAI

-421 VWDSGNSPDGS
+421 VWDSGNNADGN

-467 TDENEGS
+467 TDDSDES

>member
-1 MAADA
+1 M
-6 DTILTIMIFAV
+6 
-17 VLILVAAVM
+17 
-26 FFAQRYKRCPPDQI
+26 
-40 MVIYGRTEKSADG
+40 
-53 RPKPSKTLH
+53 
-62 GGAALVWP
+62 VWP

-107 IGVSTEPT
+107 IGVSTEPS
-115 IMANAAERLLGFKVD
+115 IMANAAERLLGFRVE
-130 DIEDMAKEIIFGQLR
+130 DIEEMAKEIIFGQLR

-157 QDRDAFLELIQR
+157 QDRDSFLELIQK
-169 NVGAEMRKVG
+169 NVGQEMRKVG

-185 NIADITDESEYIE
+185 NIADITDESDYIE
-198 SIGKKAAATA
+198 SIGKKAASTA
-208 VQQAKVDVA
+208 VEQARVDVA
-217 NAERD
+217 NAQRD
-222 GAIGAAKADRAREI
+222 GAIGQAEADRTREI
-236 EVAQNMAE
+236 QVAQNNAE

-258 FVEQQEAMAVSGE
+258 YVEQQEAMAVGGE
-271 NQAQAEIAAVN
+271 NAAQAEIARAN
-282 ADLAQAEASAKQR
+282 ADLAEAEASAKQR
-295 ADVATAQAEAEIQKA
+295 ADVATAQAEAEIAKA
-310 VYSEEESRLRASE
+310 KYDEEEQSLRASE
-323 IARETVA
+323 IARETIA
-330 KQQVEIAADA
+330 KQQVEIAAEA

-348 ARGEADAILAR
+348 ARGEADAILAK
-359 YEAEAEGIQKVL
+359 YEAEAEGVKQVL
-371 DAKAHGYDNLVSS
+371 EAKAQGYSNLVSS
-384 AAGDPKA
+384 ASGDPKA

-404 VSAQVEAI
+404 VSAQTEAI

-421 VWDSGNSPDGS
+421 VWDSGNDKDGN

-467 TDENEGS
+467 TEESDES

>member
-1 MAADA
+1 MVEASG
-6 DTILTIMIFAV
+6 ILTIMIFAV

-40 MVIYGRTEKSADG
+40 MVIYGRTERTADG

-78 SLKPMTINIDLRG
+78 SLKPMTININLTG

-107 IGVSTEPT
+107 IGVSTEPS

-130 DIEDMAKEIIFGQLR
+130 DIEEMAKEIIFGQLR

-157 QDRDAFLELIQR
+157 QDRDSFLELIQK
-169 NVGAEMRKVG
+169 NVGQEMRKVG

-185 NIADITDESEYIE
+185 NIADITDDAKYID
-198 SIGKKAAATA
+198 SIGQKAASTA
-208 VQQAKVDVA
+208 VEQARVDVA

-222 GAIGAAKADRAREI
+222 GAIGKAEADRTKEI
-236 EVAQNMAE
+236 QVAQNTAE
-244 AEKGRKAAQADQRV
+244 AEKGRKAAEADQRV
-258 FVEQQEAMAVSGE
+258 FVEQQEAMAVAGE
-271 NQAQAEIAAVN
+271 NSAQAEIARAN
-282 ADLAQAEASAKQR
+282 ADLAEAEASAKQR
-295 ADVATAQAEAEIQKA
+295 ADVATAISEAEIAKA
-310 VYSEEESRLRASE
+310 TYDEEEQKLRASE

-330 KQQVEIAADA
+330 KQQVEIAAEA

-348 ARGEADAILAR
+348 ARGEADAILAK

-371 DAKAHGYDNLVSS
+371 ESKAKGYSNLVAS
-384 AAGDPKA
+384 ASGDPKA

-404 VSAQVEAI
+404 VTAQTEAI

-421 VWDSGNSPDGS
+421 VWDSGNNADGN

-467 TDENEGS
+467 TDNSDES

>member
-1 MAADA
+1 MASTGAD
-6 DTILTIMIFAV
+6 ILGIMIFAV

-40 MVIYGRTEKSADG
+40 MVIYGRTERTADG

-62 GGAALVWP
+62 GGASLVWP

-107 IGVSTEPT
+107 IGVSTEPS
-115 IMANAAERLLGFKVD
+115 IMANAAERLLGFRVE
-130 DIEDMAKEIIFGQLR
+130 DIEEMAKEIIFGQLR

-157 QDRDAFLELIQR
+157 QDRDSFLELIQK
-169 NVGAEMRKVG
+169 NVGQEMRKVG

-185 NIADITDESEYIE
+185 NIADITDESDYIE
-198 SIGKKAAATA
+198 SIGKKAASTA
-208 VQQAKVDVA
+208 VEQARVDVA
-217 NAERD
+217 NAQRD
-222 GAIGAAKADRAREI
+222 GAIGQAEADRTREI
-236 EVAQNMAE
+236 QVAQNNAE

-258 FVEQQEAMAVSGE
+258 YVEQQEAMAVGGE
-271 NQAQAEIAAVN
+271 NAAQAEIARAN
-282 ADLAQAEASAKQR
+282 ADLAEAEASAKQR
-295 ADVATAQAEAEIQKA
+295 ADVATANAEAEIAKA
-310 VYSEEESRLRASE
+310 KYEEEEQTLRASE
-323 IARETVA
+323 IARETIA
-330 KQQVEIAADA
+330 KQQVEIAAEA

-348 ARGEADAILAR
+348 ARGEADAILAK
-359 YEAEAEGIQKVL
+359 YEAEAEGVKQVL
-371 DAKAHGYDNLVSS
+371 EAKAQGYSNLVSS
-384 AAGDPKA
+384 ASGDPKA

-404 VSAQVEAI
+404 VSAQTEAI

-421 VWDSGNSPDGS
+421 VWDSGNDKDGN

-467 TDENEGS
+467 TEESDES